1 MQVTNLQARR
11 FLLKKQGL
19 WGPYR
24 FRGKQG
30 ALAYIRQAGCIQF
43 DPIDVCGKN
52 PELALQSRVA
62 GFRKEMLSS
71 LLYKDRLLLDY
82 FDKNLSIFPAEDWKC
97 FGRTRDAFRRRLRS
111 GEEIAEVEEEVLRL
125 VREKGAVCSREL
137 SFDRKVDWAWA
148 STRLS
153 RAALESLYF
162 RGVLA
167 IHHKEGTVKYYADFR
182 ECFPEE
188 IWNAPEPFAREE
200 DYFSWRVKRRI
211 GAVGFLWDRPSDA
224 FLGID
229 GLNSARRT
237 SCFSR
242 LAAQGEIAPLEVEG
256 LSKPVYC
263 LQEDLALLD
272 EAPQGR
278 TRTEFLAPLDCML
291 WDRNLIR
298 ELFGFDYKWEIYTP
312 AEERKFGY
320 YVLPVLSG
328 DILAGRIEAV
338 RHTARGELEVRRFW
352 PEPGVGNT
360 RALRQAVAACAGR
373 FAKFHGCGDCLL
385 PPELL

>member
-229 GLNSARRT
+229 GLPPYLL
-237 SCFSR
+237 FF
-242 LAAQGEIAPLEVEG
+242 PLG
-256 LSKPVYC
+256 SP
-263 LQEDLALLD
+263 
-272 EAPQGR
+272 GR
-278 TRTEFLAPLDCML
+278 NCA
-291 WDRNLIR
+291 
-298 ELFGFDYKWEIYTP
+298 FGGRGIVK
-312 AEERKFGY
+312 AC
-320 YVLPVLSG
+320 VLPAGGPGAVGRSAAGQNPHRISG
-328 DILAGRIEAV
+328 SAGLHAV
-338 RHTARGELEVRRFW
+338 G
-352 PEPGVGNT
+352 PESHPG
-360 RALRQAVAACAGR
+360 AVWV
-373 FAKFHGCGDCLL
+373 
-385 PPELL
+385 

>member
-224 FLGID
+224 FLGI
-229 GLNSARRT
+229 GRPQQRPPYLLFFPA
-237 SCFSR
+237 

-263 LQEDLALLD
+263 LQDGPGAV
-272 EAPQGR
+272 GR
-278 TRTEFLAPLDCML
+278 SAAGQNPHR
-291 WDRNLIR
+291 I
-298 ELFGFDYKWEIYTP
+298 
-312 AEERKFGY
+312 
-320 YVLPVLSG
+320 SG
-328 DILAGRIEAV
+328 SAGLHAV
-338 RHTARGELEVRRFW
+338 G
-352 PEPGVGNT
+352 PESHPG
-360 RALRQAVAACAGR
+360 AVWV
-373 FAKFHGCGDCLL
+373 
-385 PPELL
+385 

>member
-1 MQVTNLQARR
+1 
-11 FLLKKQGL
+11 
-19 WGPYR
+19 
-24 FRGKQG
+24 
-30 ALAYIRQAGCIQF
+30 
-43 DPIDVCGKN
+43 
-52 PELALQSRVA
+52 
-62 GFRKEMLSS
+62 
-71 LLYKDRLLLDY
+71 
-82 FDKNLSIFPAEDWKC
+82 
-97 FGRTRDAFRRRLRS
+97 
-111 GEEIAEVEEEVLRL
+111 
-125 VREKGAVCSREL
+125 
-137 SFDRKVDWAWA
+137 
-148 STRLS
+148 
-153 RAALESLYF
+153 
-162 RGVLA
+162 
-167 IHHKEGTVKYYADFR
+167 
-182 ECFPEE
+182 
-188 IWNAPEPFAREE
+188 
-200 DYFSWRVKRRI
+200 
-211 GAVGFLWDRPSDA
+211 
-224 FLGID
+224 
-229 GLNSARRT
+229 
-237 SCFSR
+237 
-242 LAAQGEIAPLEVEG
+242 

>member
-1 MQVTNLQARR
+1 M
-11 FLLKKQGL
+11 
-19 WGPYR
+19 
-24 FRGKQG
+24 
-30 ALAYIRQAGCIQF
+30 
-43 DPIDVCGKN
+43 
-52 PELALQSRVA
+52 
-62 GFRKEMLSS
+62 
-71 LLYKDRLLLDY
+71 
-82 FDKNLSIFPAEDWKC
+82 
-97 FGRTRDAFRRRLRS
+97 
-111 GEEIAEVEEEVLRL
+111 

-200 DYFSWRVKRRI
+200 DYFCWRVKRRI

-242 LAAQGEIAPLEVEG
+242 LAAREKL
-256 LSKPVYC
+256 
-263 LQEDLALLD
+263 
-272 EAPQGR
+272 R
-278 TRTEFLAPLDCML
+278 L
-291 WDRNLIR
+291 WR
-298 ELFGFDYKWEIYTP
+298 
-312 AEERKFGY
+312 
-320 YVLPVLSG
+320 
-328 DILAGRIEAV
+328 
-338 RHTARGELEVRRFW
+338 
-352 PEPGVGNT
+352 
-360 RALRQAVAACAGR
+360 
-373 FAKFHGCGDCLL
+373 
-385 PPELL
+385 